1 MATVYL
7 HTRPTLSR
15 GRFTRFFTLWTEFL
29 LNFYRPF
36 IRRQRRALSDLLEYK
51 LPTEVQMY
59 AFYSIN
65 QINNLIKEWN
75 KFYLTKPIFYKTM
88 LTVVNYIHT
97 FNFVLIESHQLI
109 SFSINFPYIFFVM
122 LTGLQLLG
130 SPQFPFWKSS
140 TILVL
145 IQDLSYYW
153 WL

>member
-109 SFSINFPYIFFVM
+109 SFSINFPYIFLWCLPAFSY
-122 LTGLQLLG
+122 LG
-130 SPQFPFWKSS
+130 HHNFHSERVVQS
-140 TILVL
+140 
-145 IQDLSYYW
+145 
-153 WL
+153 